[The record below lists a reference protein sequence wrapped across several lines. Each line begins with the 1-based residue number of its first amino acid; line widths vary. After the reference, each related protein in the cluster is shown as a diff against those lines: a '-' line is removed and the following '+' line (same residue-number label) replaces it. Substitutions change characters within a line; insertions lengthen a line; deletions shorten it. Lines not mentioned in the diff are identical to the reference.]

1 MKHSFK
7 CSTKCKS
14 LSVIGVASNKL
25 LFFNKVSISS
35 VVCNGNLILVGF
47 FFWGHCFIVSRRWQC
62 FITNETK
69 KGQAQFCYI
78 YSCGVLYMFLGI
90 PVNYQDVASIDP
102 EYAKNLQWIL
112 DNDISDLGLEL
123 TFSVETDVF
132 GAMEEVPL
140 KPGGASIIV
149 TQENKV
155 SHFGFGSH

>member
-1 MKHSFK
+1 MLFA
-7 CSTKCKS
+7 
-14 LSVIGVASNKL
+14 LSY
-25 LFFNKVSISS
+25 LFEAFRLFV
-35 VVCNGNLILVGF
+35 F
-47 FFWGHCFIVSRRWQC
+47 FS
-62 FITNETK
+62 
-69 KGQAQFCYI
+69 
-78 YSCGVLYMFLGI
+78 LGI

-140 KPGGASIIV
+140 KPGGASILV

-155 SHFGFGSH
+155 SIQVYSEVDSI